1 MTGNTAGQDES
12 YYYLNSGDTVSI
24 TAPGTHLS
32 FVAESVSS
40 DEEEASFLVGVP
52 DVAIQKVLIPQ
63 YGAPYKLQS
72 VTVTFD
78 MPLGAAA
85 VTKTSAST
93 GAPLAGAVFELV
105 SGNAVIATQTTGA
118 DGVARFENLQPGV
131 YTIREKSAPEGYLVS
146 VPGEQSVTVTA
157 GGTAHASFANA
168 EITGKIRI
176 VKRDSLT
183 REALAGAEFTVTRL
197 SAPAGATGVGDSVVI
212 VTDASGV
219 AETGWLPWGRYRIE
233 ETTVPQHYVDVALK
247 RSRDSGQWQ
256 DLRD

>member
-1 MTGNTAGQDES
+1 M
-12 YYYLNSGDTVSI
+12 
-24 TAPGTHLS
+24 
-32 FVAESVSS
+32 
-40 DEEEASFLVGVP
+40 
-52 DVAIQKVLIPQ
+52 LIPQ

-157 GGTAHASFANA
+157 AARPMRA
-168 EITGKIRI
+168 
-176 VKRDSLT
+176 LPT
-183 REALAGAEFTVTRL
+183 R
-197 SAPAGATGVGDSVVI
+197 
-212 VTDASGV
+212 
-219 AETGWLPWGRYRIE
+219 
-233 ETTVPQHYVDVALK
+233 
-247 RSRDSGQWQ
+247 RSRARSA
-256 DLRD
+256 L